1 MATPNPEL
9 HLVLCIDKT
18 AHVVEHTTRQRAP
31 VRQQLHDLRIPG
43 TRGKRQR
50 GIPSLQPRRLW
61 SVSGKGVCGEGQA
74 VRALFRAAA
83 SAPLLSSRPTTRTL
97 CMWLA

>member
-43 TRGKRQR
+43 ARGKRQR
-50 GIPSLQPRRLW
+50 GIPSLHPRRLW
-61 SVSGKGVCGEGQA
+61 SVSGKA
-74 VRALFRAAA
+74 
-83 SAPLLSSRPTTRTL
+83 TL
-97 CMWLA
+97 CGRKARLYVPCFELRHLHHC